1 MPELPE
7 VETVCR
13 GLEQALIGDQFT
25 TVTLRR
31 ENLRFP
37 FADGFAETLTGRRIE
52 AIRRRAK
59 YILMS
64 LEGGDVMIGH
74 LGMSGSFRIEPDPD
88 PLSPFD
94 KHDHVIF
101 ETARGL
107 RVRYHDP
114 RRFGFLLLTRAE
126 VLDSHPQLAGIGP
139 EPLGNEFNGPVLAE
153 RLAGR
158 KTPIKIALLDQRVVA
173 GVGNI
178 YACEALH
185 RSGISPKRQAAN
197 VKGRRADLLAAA
209 IRTVLEEAIASGG
222 STLRNYSH
230 TDGELGYFQHR
241 FLAYDKENAPC
252 PTVGCTGIIRRITQS
267 GRSTFYCPKCQR

>member
-13 GLEQALIGDQFT
+13 GLADALIGDRFT
-25 TVTLRR
+25 AVTLRR

-37 FADGFAETLTGRRIE
+37 FADGFAAALTGRRIE

-64 LEGGDVMIGH
+64 LEGGTVMIGH
-74 LGMSGSFRIEPDPD
+74 LGMSGSFRIEPAPD
-88 PLSPFD
+88 PQSPLD

-101 ETARGL
+101 ETERGL

-114 RRFGFLLLTRAE
+114 RRFGFMLLTSGDL
-126 VLDSHPQLAGIGP
+126 LDSHPQLAGIGP
-139 EPLGNEFNGPVLAE
+139 EPLGNEFSGPVLAD
-153 RLAGR
+153 RLRGR
-158 KTPIKIALLDQRVVA
+158 KSPIKTALLDQTVVA

-185 RSGISPKRQAAN
+185 RSGISPRRLAEN
-197 VKGRRADLLAAA
+197 VTVRRADLLAAA
-209 IRTVLEEAIASGG
+209 IRTVLEEAILSGG

-230 TDGELGYFQHR
+230 TTGELGYFQHR
-241 FLAYDKENAPC
+241 FLVYDKEGGAC
-252 PTVGCTGIIRRITQS
+252 VKDGCGGTIRRITQS

>member
-13 GLEQALIGDQFT
+13 GLADALIGDRFT
-25 TVTLRR
+25 AVTLRR

-37 FADGFAETLTGRRIE
+37 FADGFAAALTGPRIE

-64 LEGGDVMIGH
+64 LEGGTVMIGH
-74 LGMSGSFRIEPDPD
+74 LGMSGSFRIEPAPD
-88 PLSPFD
+88 PQSPLD

-101 ETARGL
+101 ETERGL

-114 RRFGFLLLTRAE
+114 RRFGFMLLTSDDL
-126 VLDSHPQLAGIGP
+126 LDSHPQLAGIGP
-139 EPLGNEFNGPVLAE
+139 EPLGNEFSGPVLAD
-153 RLAGR
+153 RLRGR
-158 KTPIKIALLDQRVVA
+158 KSPIKAALLDQTVVA

-185 RSGISPKRQAAN
+185 RSGISPRRLAEN
-197 VKGRRADLLAAA
+197 VTGRRADLLAAA
-209 IRTVLEEAIASGG
+209 IRTVLEEAILSGG

-230 TDGELGYFQHR
+230 TTGELGYFQHR
-241 FLAYDKENAPC
+241 FLVYDKEGEPC
-252 PTVGCTGIIRRITQS
+252 AKDGCGGTIRRITQS

>member
-1 MPELPE
+1 
-7 VETVCR
+7 
-13 GLEQALIGDQFT
+13 LIGDQFT
-25 TVTLRR
+25 IVTLRR

-64 LEGGDVMIGH
+64 LEGGDMMIGH
-74 LGMSGSFRIEPDPD
+74 LGMSGSFRIETDPD

-114 RRFGFLLLTRAE
+114 RRFGFMLLTRAE

>member
-25 TVTLRR
+25 AVTLRR

-37 FADGFAETLTGRRIE
+37 FADGFAETLINRKIE

-59 YILMS
+59 YILMT

-74 LGMSGSFRIEPDPD
+74 LGMSGSFRIELEPDPA
-88 PLSPFD
+88 SPFD
-94 KHDHVIF
+94 AHDHVIF

-114 RRFGFLLLTRAE
+114 RRFGFMLLTKADL
-126 VLDSHPQLAGIGP
+126 LDTHPQLAGIGP
-139 EPLGNEFNGPVLAE
+139 EPLGNEFSGPVLAE
-153 RLAGR
+153 RLKGR
-158 KTPIKIALLDQRVVA
+158 KTPIKIALLDQRIVA

-185 RSGISPKRQAAN
+185 RSGISPKRLAAN
-197 VKGRRADLLAAA
+197 VKGARADRLAAA
-209 IRTVLEEAIASGG
+209 IRTVLEEAIQSGG
-222 STLRNYSH
+222 STLRNYTH

-241 FLAYDKENAPC
+241 FLVYDKEGASC
-252 PTVGCTGIIRRITQS
+252 PTEGCGGVIRRITQS

>member
-25 TVTLRR
+25 SVTLRR
-31 ENLRFP
+31 ANLRFP
-37 FADGFAETLTGRRIE
+37 FADGFAKTLTGRKIE

-59 YILMS
+59 YILMT
-64 LEGGDVMIGH
+64 LEGGEVMIGH
-74 LGMSGSFRIEPDPD
+74 LGMSGSFRIELEPDPA
-88 PLSPFD
+88 SPFD

-101 ETARGL
+101 ETERGL

-114 RRFGFLLLTRAE
+114 RRFGFMLLTKTDM
-126 VLDSHPQLAGIGP
+126 LDTHPQLAGIGP
-139 EPLGNEFNGPVLAE
+139 EPLGNEFSGPVLAE
-153 RLAGR
+153 RLKGR

-185 RSGISPKRQAAN
+185 RSGISPKRQAMN
-197 VKGRRADLLAAA
+197 VKGQRADKLAAA
-209 IRTVLEEAIASGG
+209 IRAVLEVAIQSGG

-241 FLAYDKENAPC
+241 FLAYDKEGTPC
-252 PTVGCTGIIRRITQS
+252 PTEECSGTINRITQS

>member
-88 PLSPFD
+88 PMRPFD

-114 RRFGFLLLTRAE
+114 RRFGFMLLTRAE